1 MKEKFQ
7 QYSVTIYSVAA
18 SLVIIVSIVGG
29 VGSVYLDK
37 SLMERDVVID
47 DRLDTLTEV
56 VVINSNNAK
65 HNQQMDLARQ
75 EINIKAHD
83 RIHKKLDQIL
93 EKVNE
98 L

>member
-1 MKEKFQ
+1 VKEKFQ

>member
-1 MKEKFQ
+1 
-7 QYSVTIYSVAA
+7 
-18 SLVIIVSIVGG
+18 
-29 VGSVYLDK
+29 
-37 SLMERDVVID
+37 MERDVVID